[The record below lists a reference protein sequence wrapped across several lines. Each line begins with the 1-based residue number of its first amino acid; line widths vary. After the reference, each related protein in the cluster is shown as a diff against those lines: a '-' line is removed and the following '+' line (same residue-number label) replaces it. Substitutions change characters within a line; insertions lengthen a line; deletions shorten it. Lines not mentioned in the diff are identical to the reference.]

1 VAVVFGGEVIAETP
15 GADRVL
21 ETSHRPRYDSP
32 KCDRR
37 AGGLMPSTGAGVCEW
52 KGHARYYGVHAG
64 ATIAR
69 RAAWG
74 YPNATPRLAA
84 IADCVSIYPR
94 MTDRG
99 VVDTIA
105 IVPHEGGF
113 YGGCATPEIF
123 GPVKGETRAWGW

>member
-1 VAVVFGGEVIAETP
+1 VAVVFGGAVIAETP
-15 GADRVL
+15 DADRVL

-37 AGGLMPSTGAGVCEW
+37 AGA
-52 KGHARYYGVHAG
+52 A
-64 ATIAR
+64 IAR

-84 IADCVSIYPR
+84 IADCVSICPG

-105 IVPHEGGF
+105 VVRHEGSF

-123 GPVKGETRAWGW
+123 GPVKGETGAWGW